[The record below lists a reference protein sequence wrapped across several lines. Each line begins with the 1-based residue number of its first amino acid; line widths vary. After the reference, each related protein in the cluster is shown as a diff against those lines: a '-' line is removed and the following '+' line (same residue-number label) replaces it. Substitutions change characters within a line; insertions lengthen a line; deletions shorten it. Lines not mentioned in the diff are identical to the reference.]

1 MDHAAERLHRH
12 PAPLEGL
19 PPGELR
25 LAAGWGAGH
34 GGTLELARATLA
46 EGETLGMLGHNGS
59 GKSTLLKCIAG
70 IILPTTGTIRS
81 KGRTASL
88 LELGA
93 GFEPEAM
100 REHLMAAGF
109 AKWQC
114 PDRYECIDAIPRTS
128 TGKFWKLKLRER
140 FAR

>member
-1 MDHAAERLHRH
+1 MPANSHHVALCTDDPAAVHRFLTEVVGLQVY
-12 PAPLEGL
+12 LEFFV
-19 PPGELR
+19 PGENLTKT
-25 LAAGWGAGH
+25 AGWPENDGAAVVMYGESP
-34 GGTLELARATLA
+34 GGLVEVIAIPDERWSERPLACLV
-46 EGETLGMLGHNGS
+46 
-59 GKSTLLKCIAG
+59 LK
-70 IILPTTGTIRS
+70 P
-81 KGRTASL
+81 
-88 LELGA
+88 GA